1 MIYIF
6 HMFVYFER
14 HILHTVYSEFTW
26 GDSVQRSQKVLN
38 PTCSIWIHNKKI
50 RFVLCTLHISY
61 SCLTSFFRRLSDA
74 LVVHCP
80 TALYAKALSA
90 EARGKALDGMF
101 QLSVFRKNGSVVTD
115 RTEREGRLGGG
126 AGPWCGDDKQPSVTV
141 ASPPRRPAPVSSHSE
156 PAGTPPAWLYITS
169 PWLLLLLLFGDLLRG
184 QTSLPTPQTAVVKL
198 PGGCVHSEQCS
209 SARFAFYARTAQTH
223 GHAETWVGCC
233 VWGVVCEV
241 LCVPYRFL
249 ISRF

>member
-1 MIYIF
+1 M
-6 HMFVYFER
+6 
-14 HILHTVYSEFTW
+14 LWWCTVRQHCMQKLSP
-26 GDSVQRSQKVLN
+26 QRREEKLLMGCSNWASLEKMAQWW
-38 PTCSIWIHNKKI
+38 PTGRKG
-50 RFVLCTLHISY
+50 R
-61 SCLTSFFRRLSDA
+61 
-74 LVVHCP
+74 
-80 TALYAKALSA
+80 
-90 EARGKALDGMF
+90 DGW
-101 QLSVFRKNGSVVTD
+101 VGV
-115 RTEREGRLGGG
+115 GGG
-126 AGPWCGDDKQPSVTV
+126 AGPWCADDKQPSVTV